1 MVAGKSK
8 MFGVPVEKHGFN
20 GEPRHKGK
28 IMETA
33 RASAEW
39 LPKLKLRAD
48 GYECQTYRK
57 E

>member
-20 GEPRHKGK
+20 GEPRQKGK